1 MPREVTYNSFTKFS
15 ISFPA
20 ILFCLQKED
29 DSDDDREAP
38 SDEEKASSSEDEQ
51 SDSEDDSD
59 GDVEI
64 QE

>member
-1 MPREVTYNSFTKFS
+1 MPYEVTYKSSAKS
-15 ISFPA
+15 GISFPA

-29 DSDDDREAP
+29 DSDDDREVP
-38 SDEEKASSSEDEQ
+38 SDEEKTSSSEDEQ
-51 SDSEDDSD
+51 NDSEDDSD